1 MKKTVLM
8 MSAVAVLAL
17 TSCKKE
23 NVETTTSTPATTTS
37 TTANDAVTT
46 PATTTNADIPDFD
59 DARLDDYAKSYE
71 EMMVLYKD
79 AITNQ
84 DMGKMQELQA
94 KATELSTKGQ
104 TFTDISPED
113 AKKLQ
118 DYTVKKSHEMQA
130 LVTNSMGR

>member
-118 DYTVKKSHEMQA
+118 DYTVKKSQEMQA